1 MGPGQAAGDV
11 EGPRAARRL
20 ATWALG
26 DRRASGHWHRV
37 SLTPGGGRRA
47 DPRRRRVGLRIGTW
61 TPSPWGL
68 AGRVRGLGDRRPAT
82 PPGRRVRV
90 SRARGGPGRFV
101 RPSRDSGT
109 SATPLAC
116 HRH

>member
-37 SLTPGGGRRA
+37 SLTPGGGR
-47 DPRRRRVGLRIGTW
+47 
-61 TPSPWGL
+61 TP
-68 AGRVRGLGDRRPAT
+68 AGGE
-82 PPGRRVRV
+82 
-90 SRARGGPGRFV
+90 S
-101 RPSRDSGT
+101 DSE
-109 SATPLAC
+109 AEL
-116 HRH
+116 